1 VSRSGLSQ
9 PGAVYHAAMSVR
21 RTPVTARALVLGAL
35 LIPPNVLW
43 ITSMELIWNSGQPTM
58 MSLFFNAVFTL
69 LMLAVLNLALRRWT
83 PQWALSPGELATVY
97 AMVTMGSAVA
107 GHDFLQVLVN
117 ELPMATYYNSDTNG
131 WTELFRDYLGA
142 NVLVSDTRA
151 VWDFWEG
158 DGLLYALPAIRP
170 WLAPLATW
178 TVFVLAIVGAML
190 VLDVLVWRRWTEQE
204 KLTYPLT
211 DIPFKL
217 TEPGM
222 GIIGRELMGS
232 RLFWIGF
239 GLAAFIDIY
248 NGIATL
254 RPAWPVAPVTGRDL
268 IPYRE
273 LGYPWRAMGRT
284 WVSLYPFAIGLGY
297 LMPQDFLFSCWFFYW
312 FWKFELIGAWM
323 TGFNRSGAPFVQEQT
338 FGAYIAIAVFA
349 LWAGRRYY
357 ASVVS
362 MVLRG
367 RHPPDEARQALPYQF
382 ALAAFVALAAVATI
396 FVTNVLGVSLG
407 PALIYL
413 AGYLALSLAITRMRA
428 EFGLPVHDLF
438 TGPFDMMTRIGGTR
452 WLGRDNIL
460 GLGLL
465 YWLERVQRS
474 HPMPH
479 GIESLALGERRNVS
493 APGMFGALSVA
504 VIVGMLAAYWANV
517 HLAYTYGFASTPA
530 DAPYLAK
537 GAFSR
542 PQAFVGLDRP
552 WDPTRLG
559 ALLAGGAFSIGLL
572 MMRQRYVWWPFHPA
586 GYAASSIVFMGLMW
600 LPMLIAWTI
609 KGLTL
614 RYGGQRLYRKLLPV
628 FLGLVLGE
636 FAVGS
641 VWGLIGAI
649 GRFPTYR
656 FWAY

>member
-1 VSRSGLSQ
+1 MSRSTLGEPS
-9 PGAVYHAAMSVR
+9 ARHDTVTSVQR
-21 RTPVTARALVLGAL
+21 APVTARALVVGAL

-43 ITSMELIWNSGQPTM
+43 LTSMELIWNSGQPTM
-58 MSLFFNAVFTL
+58 MSLFFSAVFTL
-69 LMLAVLNLALRRWT
+69 LVLAVLNLALRRWI
-83 PQWALSPGELATVY
+83 PRWALSPGELATVY

-131 WTELFRDYLGA
+131 WVELFREYLDA
-142 NVLVSDTRA
+142 NVLVSDPRA

-158 DGLLYALPAIRP
+158 DGLLYERGAIRP

-178 TVFVLAIVGAML
+178 TVFVLAIVGAMM
-190 VLDVLVWRRWTEQE
+190 VLDVLVWRRWSEQE

-222 GIIGRELMGS
+222 GIIGPSLMGS

-239 GLAAFIDIY
+239 GIAASLDLY

-254 RPAWPVAPVTGRDL
+254 QPAWPILPLTGQDL
-268 IPYRE
+268 WPYQE
-273 LGYPWRAMGRT
+273 IGYPWRAMGRT
-284 WVSLYPFAIGLGY
+284 WISAYPFAIGLGY

-312 FWKFELIGAWM
+312 FWKLELVGAWA
-323 TGFNRSGAPFVQEQT
+323 TGYSRLGVPFVQEQT
-338 FGAYIAIAVFA
+338 FGAYVAIAIFA

-357 ASVVS
+357 AAVVGQ
-362 MVLRG
+362 VLRG
-367 RHPPDEARQALPYQF
+367 RHPADEKRQALPYQL
-382 ALAAFVALAAVATI
+382 ALAALVALLAVATA
-396 FVTNVLGVSLG
+396 FVTNVLGVTLAH
-407 PALIYL
+407 ALIYL
-413 AGYLALSLAITRMRA
+413 ASYLALSLAITRMRA

-452 WLGRDNIL
+452 WLGRRNIL

-479 GIESLALGERRNVS
+479 AIESLALGERRGVS
-493 APGMFGALSVA
+493 PAGVFGALGLA
-504 VIVGMLAAYWANV
+504 VIVGMLAAYWANL
-517 HLAYTYGFASTPA
+517 HLAYTHGFASTPA
-530 DAPYLAK
+530 DASYLAK

-542 PQAFVGLDRP
+542 PQSLVAVDRS
-552 WDPTRLG
+552 WHPTRLG
-559 ALLAGGAFSIGLL
+559 ALLVGGAFSIGLL
-572 MMRQRYVWWPFHPA
+572 LMRQRYVWWPFHPA
-586 GYAASSIVFMGLMW
+586 GFAASSIVFMGLMW

-614 RYGGQRLYRKLLPV
+614 RYGGQRLYRRLLPL
-628 FLGLVLGE
+628 FIGLVLGE
-636 FAVGS
+636 FTVGS